1 MQRIIQFVKKEIVL
15 CIALFLGLVSL
26 LICRPSGEIIAKSI
40 DLRVL
45 SLLFCLMYVI
55 QGFASINLLDK
66 LANKMLGLC
75 KNTRQMFFVL
85 TFLVF
90 FLSMA
95 VTNDVALLTFVPIS
109 LLICKKANLQNQ
121 DKSLAA
127 KLIVLETIA
136 ANLGS
141 CVTPMG
147 NPQNLYLFNFYEM
160 SNGDF
165 FATTLKIG
173 IPSFFICGLLAWFFT
188 KKSFPILSTYFPAK
202 EKPPVLKIIVF
213 SVLLICCLLSVFR
226 IIDYKSVLWI
236 VLLLG
241 LITAPR
247 IFLKVDY
254 SLLFTFLGF
263 FLFTGSISSME
274 KISLLFSKLLETPFA
289 TYLSALVSSQ
299 IISNVPA
306 ALLLSKFTENGNAL
320 LAGVNVAG
328 LGTLI
333 ASLASVISFKLYKNF
348 QSENPEF
355 VSKESGYFRIFT
367 IWNVLLL
374 VILGIFVYFI
384 L

>member
-1 MQRIIQFVKKEIVL
+1 MKKLFEGLKNFIKKEPVLFAALLLAVAAVCLIRPGLELCLQAIDFRTLAILFSLMIVIKAFQSQNFL
-15 CIALFLGLVSL
+15 DFIAARL
-26 LICRPSGEIIAKSI
+26 LR
-40 DLRVL
+40 
-45 SLLFCLMYVI
+45 
-55 QGFASINLLDK
+55 
-66 LANKMLGLC
+66 LC
-75 KNTRQMFFVL
+75 KTRRALYFLL
-85 TFLVF
+85 TYLVF
-90 FLSMA
+90 FSSMF
-95 VTNDVALLTFVPIS
+95 VTNDVALLTFVPIT
-109 LLICKKANLQNQ
+109 LLIFRRIELPALH
-121 DKSLAA
+121 
-127 KLIVLETIA
+127 IVVLETLA

-141 CVTPMG
+141 CITPMG

-320 LAGVNVAG
+320 LAGVNVSG

-355 VSKESGYFRIFT
+355 VSKEGGYFRIFT

-374 VILGIFVYFI
+374 VILGILVYFI